1 MALEAERAQDS
12 VFDEQEAD
20 VLFASSGERIIA
32 CMLCIWCLYTYNDE

>member
-32 CMLCIWCLYTYNDE
+32 CMLCI